1 MGTSTAEI
9 GIRVFMDDAASKIA
23 YGINQQLGQMEN
35 LTRRAGLGFRGMT
48 GDITGLSIVAGLI
61 ASFLLFGGAIVYST
75 DQAAK
80 LQTTMIGL
88 KAATGATDAQ
98 VQQMQN
104 TLLTLGATSIFSLD
118 ELAQGFTLAGQ
129 RGVSAGDIIKYVG
142 QQGIFLAE
150 AIGVKPVAAFGLLAS
165 VLAAFNLPASQA
177 GKVADLLFFAFEH
190 GVPSVSQ
197 LTAGLGKLGS
207 VAAILHV
214 PLDQII
220 PAFDVV
226 ARAMGSGTVAA
237 TGLYF
242 FLKQISAG
250 TPAFRTEI
258 AKLGLSF
265 YDLNGKFIGL
275 IPSLDELYKRLKSST
290 PHEAAIIL
298 QALFAQRSSQS
309 LAILLQDL
317 SKFDTLVKQLKTSH
331 DAYHT
336 ALAQAKK
343 AEDSL
348 AGSTAALKTNLTD
361 FAALAGG
368 PLSTALTPVVQ
379 NINKFVS
386 TLRDMAANNPKA
398 FSSIML
404 IGAALAGLGLVVAIA
419 LSPFAILIGIMVGVV
434 AVVAGLA
441 AGITWL
447 ADNWSKVVAAV
458 HPVIVIFQQLAS
470 FLGGIFGPVFH
481 EVMGGFGS
489 DGAILS
495 QLVAI
500 ITGTFRPAWL
510 GMVDAFKTAMPAI
523 KAVGMILG
531 ALLGGVLLGLV
542 ALVTS
547 VVVGI
552 VHGLAFLITGIV
564 MIATGIIVALM
575 GVIRFILGF
584 VQLFQALFLLL
595 TGHSQAAS
603 VMVQSAFRNMIGG
616 LISMF
621 QGMFTAILGILTA
634 TVGTILA
641 FIGGFVSGIVAWFHK
656 LAAMLIGHSIIPDM
670 LTAILT
676 AFVTF
681 FANIISGIA
690 AWVAHIISVIIN
702 FATAMLVHIRAV
714 ITMIRVIWQN
724 GWNALIALI
733 VAFVVGVIVHILV
746 LKAQAQAKFNEV
758 MTSIHTAITTGI
770 SKAVQFFKDLPGKI
784 ISALSILGTMLF
796 NAGKSALQRFLDGI
810 NSIIQNI
817 KNAIG
822 GIVQWISDHLPRS
835 PAKMGPLKDLDKT
848 GPAFINEIAKGIES
862 GAPRLELALN
872 RATGG
877 MSSIPVRAGGGY
889 GGGTATYNLILEGRV
904 LGSWTVNYI
913 TGHLQMNGMGRMLR

>member
-1 MGTSTAEI
+1 MGTSIAEI

-23 YGINQQLGQMEN
+23 YGINQQLGRMEN

-129 RGVSAGDIIKYVG
+129 R
-142 QQGIFLAE
+142 GIFLAE

-331 DAYHT
+331 DAYNT
-336 ALAQAKK
+336 ALPQAKK

-386 TLRDMAANNPKA
+386 TLRDMAASNPKA

-419 LSPFAILIGIMVGVV
+419 LSSFAILIGIMVGVV

-447 ADNWSKVVAAV
+447 AGNWSKVVAAV
-458 HPVIVIFQQLAS
+458 HPVIVIFQQLVS

-481 EVMGGFGS
+481 EVMGGMGS
-489 DGAILS
+489 DTGIIKQLAAIVSSTL
-495 QLVAI
+495 I
-500 ITGTFRPAWL
+500 PAWHS
-510 GMVDAFKTAMPAI
+510 MVASIQTAMPAI
-523 KAVGMILG
+523 IMVAKIIGV
-531 ALLGGVLLGLV
+531 LLGGVLLSLI
-542 ALVTS
+542 AIISS

-552 VHGLAFLITGIV
+552 
-564 MIATGIIVALM
+564 
-575 GVIRFILGF
+575 
-584 VQLFQALFLLL
+584 
-595 TGHSQAAS
+595 
-603 VMVQSAFRNMIGG
+603 
-616 LISMF
+616 
-621 QGMFTAILGILTA
+621 
-634 TVGTILA
+634 
-641 FIGGFVSGIVAWFHK
+641 
-656 LAAMLIGHSIIPDM
+656 
-670 LTAILT
+670 
-676 AFVTF
+676 
-681 FANIISGIA
+681 
-690 AWVAHIISVIIN
+690 
-702 FATAMLVHIRAV
+702 
-714 ITMIRVIWQN
+714 
-724 GWNALIALI
+724 
-733 VAFVVGVIVHILV
+733 
-746 LKAQAQAKFNEV
+746 
-758 MTSIHTAITTGI
+758 IHA
-770 SKAVQFFKDLPGKI
+770 
-784 ISALSILGTMLF
+784 
-796 NAGKSALQRFLDGI
+796 
-810 NSIIQNI
+810 
-817 KNAIG
+817 
-822 GIVQWISDHLPRS
+822 
-835 PAKMGPLKDLDKT
+835 
-848 GPAFINEIAKGIES
+848 
-862 GAPRLELALN
+862 
-872 RATGG
+872 
-877 MSSIPVRAGGGY
+877 
-889 GGGTATYNLILEGRV
+889 
-904 LGSWTVNYI
+904 
-913 TGHLQMNGMGRMLR
+913 

>member
-290 PHEAAIIL
+290 PHEAALIL

-317 SKFDTLVKQLKTSH
+317 SKFDALVKQLKTSH

-336 ALAQAKK
+336 ALVQAKK

-386 TLRDMAANNPKA
+386 TLRDMAASNPKA

-419 LSPFAILIGIMVGVV
+419 LSPFALLIGIMVAVV
-434 AVVAGLA
+434 AIVAGLA

-447 ADNWSKVVAAV
+447 TGNWSKVVSAV
-458 HPVIVIFQQLAS
+458 HPVIAIFQQLVS

-481 EVMGGFGS
+481 EVMGGMGS
-489 DGAILS
+489 DTGIIKQLAAIVSSTL
-495 QLVAI
+495 I
-500 ITGTFRPAWL
+500 PAWHS
-510 GMVDAFKTAMPAI
+510 MVASIQTAMPAI
-523 KAVGMILG
+523 IMVAKIIGV
-531 ALLGGVLLGLV
+531 LLGGVLLSLV
-542 ALVTS
+542 AIISS

-552 VHGLAFLITGIV
+552 IHALAYVITGVV
-564 MIATGIIVALM
+564 MIVSGIITAFM
-575 GVIRFILGF
+575 GLIQFITGF
-584 VQLFQALFLLL
+584 IQIFQAIFLAL
-595 TGHSQAAS
+595 TGHSKQASAMLQAAFHN
-603 VMVQSAFRNMIGG
+603 MVEGVTNM
-616 LISMF
+616 F
-621 QGMFTAILGILTA
+621 KGMFLSIVGILVASVGAILG
-634 TVGTILA
+634 
-641 FIGGFVSGIVAWFHK
+641 FFGGLVSGIVAWFHK

-702 FATAMLVHIRAV
+702 FVTAMLVHIRAG
-714 ITMIRVIWQN
+714 ITMIRAIWQN

-770 SKAVQFFKDLPGKI
+770 SKAVLFFKDLPGKI
-784 ISALSILGTMLF
+784 IAALSGLGNMLWNAATSAFQRFIDGIVSKIQSLKDTILG
-796 NAGKSALQRFLDGI
+796 
-810 NSIIQNI
+810 
-817 KNAIG
+817 
-822 GIVQWISDHLPRS
+822 IVSWVANHLPRS

-862 GAPRLELALN
+862 GAPRLEVALN
-872 RATGG
+872 RAMGG

-913 TGHLQMNGMGRMLR
+913 TGHLQMNGVGRMLR